1 MNPCQFDGARRG
13 FLKKSASVAAL
24 YFTPSV
30 LVKTFAADSLVPMPI
45 AKEKLKFILNG
56 KSVAVEIDARTT
68 MLNLLREQIGYTGTK
83 KGCEMGQCGAC
94 TIHVNGKRLKSCTQ
108 LALNHQNNQ
117 ITTIEGLA
125 KGDQLHPMQAAFL
138 KNDAFQCG
146 YCTSCES
153 CPAPLCISLV
163 VNPNSF
169 EALKMTCCKTLLVN
183 AGLEA
188 LACNSNMIFTLDS
201 FAIIAARFSICAK
214 SISILSSDKSRIS
227 KPSNT

>member
-1 MNPCQFDGARRG
+1 MNPCQFDDARRG
-13 FLKKSASVAAL
+13 FLKKSAAVAAL
-24 YFTPSV
+24 YLSPSV
-30 LVKTFAADSLVPMPI
+30 LVKTFAADAIVPMSI

-56 KSVAVEIDARTT
+56 KPVALEIDARTT

-108 LALNHQNNQ
+108 LALNHQNSQ

-146 YCTSCES
+146 YCTSGQIMS
-153 CPAPLCISLV
+153 AV
-163 VNPNSF
+163 
-169 EALKMTCCKTLLVN
+169 
-183 AGLEA
+183 
-188 LACNSNMIFTLDS
+188 ACVREGKATSRASIQSYMDTNICRCGAYQNIVD
-201 FAIIAARFSICAK
+201 AIVEVAK
-214 SISILSSDKSRIS
+214 SGAKI
-227 KPSNT
+227 

>member
-1 MNPCQFDGARRG
+1 MNPCQFSDARRG

-24 YFTPSV
+24 YLSPSV
-30 LVKTFAADSLVPMPI
+30 LVKTFATDAIVPMPI
-45 AKEKLKFILNG
+45 AKEKLKFTLNG
-56 KSVAVEIDARTT
+56 KPVALEIDARTT

-108 LALNHQNNQ
+108 LALTHQNSQ

-146 YCTSCES
+146 YCTSGQIMS
-153 CPAPLCISLV
+153 AV
-163 VNPNSF
+163 
-169 EALKMTCCKTLLVN
+169 TCVREGKATSRASIQAYMDTNICRCGAYQNIV
-183 AGLEA
+183 
-188 LACNSNMIFTLDS
+188 D
-201 FAIIAARFSICAK
+201 AIVEVAK
-214 SISILSSDKSRIS
+214 SGAKI
-227 KPSNT
+227 

>member
-1 MNPCQFDGARRG
+1 MYMNPCQFSDARRG

-30 LVKTFAADSLVPMPI
+30 LVKTFATDAIVPMPI
-45 AKEKLKFILNG
+45 AKEKLKFTLNG
-56 KSVAVEIDARTT
+56 KPVALEIDARTT
-68 MLNLLREQIGYTGTK
+68 MLNLLREQIGYTGTQ

-108 LALNHQNNQ
+108 LALTHQNSQ

-146 YCTSCES
+146 YCTSGQIMS
-153 CPAPLCISLV
+153 AV
-163 VNPNSF
+163 
-169 EALKMTCCKTLLVN
+169 TCVREGKATSRASIQAYMDTNICRCGAYQNIV
-183 AGLEA
+183 
-188 LACNSNMIFTLDS
+188 D
-201 FAIIAARFSICAK
+201 AIVEVAK
-214 SISILSSDKSRIS
+214 SGAKI
-227 KPSNT
+227 

>member
-13 FLKKSASVAAL
+13 FFKKSAAVAVL
-24 YFTPSV
+24 YLTPSV
-30 LVKTFAADSLVPMPI
+30 LVKTFAADSLVPTPI

-56 KSVAVEIDARTT
+56 KPVAFEIDARTT
-68 MLNLLREQIGYTGTK
+68 MLNLLREEIGYTGTK

-138 KNDAFQCG
+138 KHDAFQCG
-146 YCTSCES
+146 YCTSGQIMS
-153 CPAPLCISLV
+153 AV
-163 VNPNSF
+163 
-169 EALKMTCCKTLLVN
+169 TCVREGKATSRASIQAYMDTNICRCGAYQNIV
-183 AGLEA
+183 
-188 LACNSNMIFTLDS
+188 D
-201 FAIIAARFSICAK
+201 AIVEVAK
-214 SISILSSDKSRIS
+214 SGAKI
-227 KPSNT
+227 

>member
-1 MNPCQFDGARRG
+1 MYMNPCQFDGARRG
-13 FLKKSASVAAL
+13 FFKKSAAVAAL
-24 YFTPSV
+24 YLTPSI

-56 KSVAVEIDARTT
+56 KPVALEIDARTT
-68 MLNLLREQIGYTGTK
+68 MLNLLREEIGYTGTK

-94 TIHVNGKRLKSCTQ
+94 TIHVNGKCLKSCTQ

-146 YCTSCES
+146 YCTSGQIMS
-153 CPAPLCISLV
+153 AV
-163 VNPNSF
+163 
-169 EALKMTCCKTLLVN
+169 
-183 AGLEA
+183 
-188 LACNSNMIFTLDS
+188 ACVREGKATSRASIQTYMDTNICRCGAYQNIVD
-201 FAIIAARFSICAK
+201 AIVEVAK
-214 SISILSSDKSRIS
+214 SGAKI
-227 KPSNT
+227 

>member
-1 MNPCQFDGARRG
+1 MNPCQLSDARRG
-13 FLKKSASVAAL
+13 FLKKSAAVAAL
-24 YFTPSV
+24 YFAPSV
-30 LVKTFAADSLVPMPI
+30 LVKSFATDAIVPMPI
-45 AKEKLKFILNG
+45 AKEKLKFTLNG
-56 KSVAVEIDARTT
+56 KPVTLEIDARTT

-146 YCTSCES
+146 YCTSGQIMS
-153 CPAPLCISLV
+153 AV
-163 VNPNSF
+163 
-169 EALKMTCCKTLLVN
+169 TCVREGKATSRASIQAYMDTNICRCGAYQNIV
-183 AGLEA
+183 
-188 LACNSNMIFTLDS
+188 D
-201 FAIIAARFSICAK
+201 AIVEVAK
-214 SISILSSDKSRIS
+214 SGAKI
-227 KPSNT
+227 